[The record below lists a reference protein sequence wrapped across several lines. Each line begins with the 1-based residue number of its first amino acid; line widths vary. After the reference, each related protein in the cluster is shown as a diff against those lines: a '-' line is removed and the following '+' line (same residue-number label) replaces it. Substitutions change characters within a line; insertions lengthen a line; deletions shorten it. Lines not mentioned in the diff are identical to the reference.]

1 MDTLTVEKSPMSRKA
16 QRLKARMNKLN
27 SKARQAGQ
35 EAKQKEADKDSQV
48 GIAEV
53 NPEDGE

>member
-1 MDTLTVEKSPMSRKA
+1 
-16 QRLKARMNKLN
+16 MNKLN